1 MEAQLKKGGLF
12 LLLLITF
19 PVFGQISFYKIYSG
33 NGYDRG
39 EGICQLADDSYLIT
53 GSSSSFEE
61 APSQAFLLHL
71 DPYGNYLWSKAYG
84 GSESEEG
91 KRVMAVE
98 GYGYYIAGTSSSSG
112 SGDFDNYLLFT
123 NTSGERLWDIYTD
136 NGGWE
141 RIHDAVMLSDTSI
154 FAVGETDAGSPAV
167 SDMFIT
173 RYSKNGVL
181 LWSLELGSDEGSD
194 VAYAAQ
200 IASDTSVLVAGTRY
214 VEDSL
219 KNKAYIALLHID
231 GSVIWEKTYGN
242 EGVYQLNEVTT
253 RDGLVKAL
261 GQRIKNGKTDH
272 DIYNVTVHIEDGEF
286 ISSEEHY
293 MDDDA
298 RYTAAVQYEPGNQGH
313 FLVAQQS
320 INPNTPTFPDGEDAL
335 LIRFNDGLYW
345 DGYGV
350 NYSGIGQD
358 QFNQMIPTSDVFA
371 IAVGFTSYFGAGG
384 SSIMVVKIG
393 DGNEFPPAPETPDVY
408 DLVFIEEL
416 HELKTLEVYPNPV
429 NDQLFITVSE
439 KEFTYTLRD
448 ATGKQLTSG
457 SAFANG
463 QIDVSQHAAGI
474 YFLTIAHASGEQTT
488 VRVIRH

>member
-1 MEAQLKKGGLF
+1 M
-12 LLLLITF
+12 LLLITF

-33 NGYDRG
+33 NGYDQG
-39 EGICQLADDSYLIT
+39 EGICQLSDNSYLVT

-61 APSQAFLLHL
+61 APSQVFLLKL
-71 DPYGNYLWSKAYG
+71 DEYGNYVWSKAYG
-84 GSESEEG
+84 GAESEEG

-123 NTSGERLWDIYTD
+123 NTNGDRLWDIYTD

-141 RIHDAVMLSDTSI
+141 RIHDAVMLPDTSI
-154 FAVGETDAGSPAV
+154 FAVGETDANSPAV

-173 RYSKNGVL
+173 RYSKTGVL
-181 LWSLELGSDEGSD
+181 MWSLELGSEDGSD

-200 IASDTSVLVAGTRY
+200 IATDTTVLVAGTKY
-214 VEDSL
+214 VVDSL
-219 KNKAYIALLHID
+219 KNKAYVALLHID

-242 EGVYQLNEVTT
+242 DGDYRLNEVTT
-253 RDGLVKAL
+253 RDGLVKSL
-261 GQRIKNGKTDH
+261 GQRIKTGKTDN
-272 DIYNVTVHIEDGEF
+272 DIYNVTVHLNNGAF
-286 ISSEEHY
+286 ISSEEYY

-320 INPNTPTFPDGEDAL
+320 INPNTPTFPEGEDAVL
-335 LIRFNDGLYW
+335 FRFNDGLFW

-350 NYSGIGQD
+350 SYSGIGQD
-358 QFNQMIPTSDVFA
+358 QFNQIIPTSDVFA
-371 IAVGFTSYFGAGG
+371 VAVGYTSYFGPGG

-393 DGNEFPPAPETPDVY
+393 DGNVFPPAVETPDVY
-408 DLVFIEEL
+408 DLVYLEEL
-416 HELKTLEVYPNPV
+416 HELKTLEVYPNPA

-439 KEFTYTLRD
+439 KAFDYVLRD
-448 ATGKQLTSG
+448 ATGKALTSG

-463 QIDVSQHAAGI
+463 EIDVSQQAAGI

-488 VRVIRH
+488 VRVIKH